1 MLVRLSGHQ
10 RMRVS
15 NNIYTLY
22 AKIRNGKSFPKG
34 VEVSHVLVSHVIISS
49 SVERH
54 VIFA

>member
-10 RMRVS
+10 RIWVS

-22 AKIRNGKSFPKG
+22 AKIRNGEPFPKG
-34 VEVSHVLVSHVIISS
+34 VEVSHVLVFHVIISS

>member
-22 AKIRNGKSFPKG
+22 AKIRNGEPFPKG
-34 VEVSHVLVSHVIISS
+34 VEVSHVLSHVIISS